1 MSSPESH
8 SHCHCGCCASMDRRE
23 FMTAVGASALAIN
36 ATAMALEEASGPP
49 PTPAQP
55 RVRAAFLNPKTEKYW
70 MGWPG
75 ASYDI
80 RARQADYTNTMT
92 DAAKKLGVDLQVDSE
107 PVVDLAGVDRLAAQC
122 KQSRPDGV
130 ILIVGGLAPNYW
142 PHAELFLAK
151 RGEIPT
157 IVFSPMGTSFTGN
170 LQPSRKATRC
180 FVAATQ
186 DYGWLA
192 TGVRMLWTIS
202 QMDNT
207 RLCIVNGEKTYDER
221 LAGIGT
227 TLHHVPLQ
235 RWTDELVKIK
245 ESAEVKALAHEFTRT
260 AKKTVEPNAQDVLNS
275 AKNYFVAKRIMAAE
289 NCQGISLNCLGL
301 IGERKIP
308 CPPCM
313 AWLKLNDEL
322 TPGICECDWNAG
334 IGQRLCQL
342 LIGRPGFQQDPAPN
356 TVNNTL
362 MGAHCSGPTKLGGPD
377 QPAVPMILRS
387 HSESGLGVSPQVL
400 WPEGEAITVMTFQGP
415 KTILVG
421 TGHVVANIGTPP
433 SGGCRTSAEF
443 HIDNVPDSRDC
454 KGFHQLFLLG
464 RHERL
469 LQAYAQLAGLECGA
483 IA

>member
-1 MSSPESH
+1 
-8 SHCHCGCCASMDRRE
+8 MDRRE

-36 ATAMALEEASGPP
+36 AAAMALETTTTSAS
-49 PTPAQP
+49 TPSRPQI
-55 RVRAAFLNPKTEKYW
+55 RAVFLRPKTDKYW

-80 RARQADYTNTMT
+80 QARQADYTKTMT
-92 DAAKKLGVDLQVDSE
+92 DAAKKLGVDLQVDAE
-107 PVVDLAGVDRLAAQC
+107 PVVDLAEADALASQC
-122 KQSRPDGV
+122 KQSRTDGV

-157 IVFSPMGTSFTGN
+157 ILFSPMGTSFTGH

-186 DYGWLA
+186 DYTWLA
-192 TGVRMLWTIS
+192 SGVRILWTIAE
-202 QMDNT
+202 MERT
-207 RLCIVNGEKTYDER
+207 RLCIVNGEKTFDEK

-227 TLHHVPLQ
+227 TLHHVPLR
-235 RWTDELVKIK
+235 RWTDELAKLEVT
-245 ESAEVKALAHEFTRT
+245 AEVKALARELTGT
-260 AKKTVEPNAQDVLNS
+260 AKKIVEPNAQDVLNS
-275 AKNYFVAKRIMAAE
+275 AKAYFVAKRIMAAE

-313 AWLKLNDEL
+313 AWLTLNNEL

-362 MGAHCSGPTKLGGPD
+362 MGAHCSGPTRLRGPD

-415 KTILVG
+415 KAILVG
-421 TGHVVANIGTPP
+421 TGHVVANIDTPP

-443 HIDNVPDSRDC
+443 HIDNVTDSRDC

-469 LQAYAQLAGLECGA
+469 LQAYAQLAGLECGP